1 MIKEIVEI
9 KFGDTEV
16 EGFDLDEVTAMLDQ
30 LCTDQELDGFISFSS
45 SFQKFS
51 RGSPVL
57 PNYK

>member
-30 LCTDQELDGFISFSS
+30 LCTD
-45 SFQKFS
+45 
-51 RGSPVL
+51 
-57 PNYK
+57 